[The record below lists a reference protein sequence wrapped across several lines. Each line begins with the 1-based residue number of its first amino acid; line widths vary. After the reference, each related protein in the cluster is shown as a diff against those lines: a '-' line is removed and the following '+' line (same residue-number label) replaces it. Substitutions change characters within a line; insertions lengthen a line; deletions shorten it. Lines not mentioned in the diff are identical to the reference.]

1 MFSIDETAS
10 AVNVTVRLAGGRDGS
25 EGRVEVLYNG
35 EWGTVCDDSWDIN
48 DANVICRQ
56 IGFDYA
62 TEAISFAGFGQGNGT
77 IWLDDVECFGSETNI
92 GQCFYNGWNNSN
104 CQHYEDAGVHCYGN
118 HSCHVKN
125 VF

>member
-1 MFSIDETAS
+1 MLCIDETIS
-10 AVNVTVRLAGGRDGS
+10 AVNVTVRLINGRDGS

-62 TEAISFAGFGQGNGT
+62 TEAISYAGFGQGNGT

-92 GQCFYNGWNNSN
+92 GQCFFNG
-104 CQHYEDAGVHCYGN
+104 
-118 HSCHVKN
+118 
-125 VF
+125 